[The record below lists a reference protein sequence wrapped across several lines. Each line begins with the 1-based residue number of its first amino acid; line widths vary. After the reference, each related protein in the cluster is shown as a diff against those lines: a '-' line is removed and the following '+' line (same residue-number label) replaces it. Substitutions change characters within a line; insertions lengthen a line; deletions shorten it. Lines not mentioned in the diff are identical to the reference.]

1 MTKKTATAITAD
13 QIVARAQEMGLEV
26 QEQSAFYKISK
37 DRKAVYVAKNKGAL
51 ARIDLAGFEL
61 QHPAVQ
67 ALTEEEAKNLRLGK
81 VRGQIMPKKLGS
93 DEQVTEAVE
102 LALMALTDGST
113 GFKFQKKPADE
124 KTAASK

>member
-1 MTKKTATAITAD
+1 MTKKTTAITAD
-13 QIVARAQEMGLEV
+13 SIVSKARDLGLEV
-26 QEQSAFYKISK
+26 QEQSAFYKIGK

-67 ALTEEEAKNLRLGK
+67 ALTEDEAKALRLGK

-93 DEQVTEAVE
+93 DEQVLEAVE
-102 LALMALTDGST
+102 LALMAVADGT
-113 GFKFQKKPADE
+113 PGFKFQKKPV
-124 KTAASK
+124 AATEPKSE

>member
-1 MTKKTATAITAD
+1 MTKKSTAITAD
-13 QIVARAQEMGLEV
+13 TIVNRAKELGLEV
-26 QEQSAFYKISK
+26 QEQSAFYKIAR

-67 ALTEEEAKNLRLGK
+67 TLTEDEAKALRLGK

-93 DEQVTEAVE
+93 DDQVHEAVD
-102 LALMALTDGST
+102 LALMALADGTT
-113 GFKFQKKPADE
+113 GFKFQKKV
-124 KTAASK
+124 AAETKSE